1 MCIGANISQKLLT
14 FEECRIMVTLTKK
27 LALVA
32 MQASQQAANLAFV
45 FSCCDAAKILSVN
58 DEKLVAVFNDSSML
72 VVDCLDDSD
81 ESQHELSFKIDFD
94 SSFIDFIVLVDETY
108 KAVELAEVFDNL
120 EELYSIVE
128 GFSSNQDKLFD
139 LLMSEYSYSYDVE
152 TLVNYVAENACIFE
166 GSRSDYAYELIEDC
180 YDTKSMGTLANYIDY
195 DAFARDIELEG
206 SIQELD
212 YNVYWTNAGDIY

>member
-1 MCIGANISQKLLT
+1 MI
-14 FEECRIMVTLTKK
+14 TLAKK

-32 MQASQQAANLAFV
+32 MQSSQQAANLAHVVSF
-45 FSCCDAAKILSVN
+45 CNTAKIISVN
-58 DEKLVAVFNDSSML
+58 DEKLAAVFNDSSML

-94 SSFIDFIVLVDETY
+94 SSFVDFVVLADETY
-108 KAVELAEVFDNL
+108 KTIELVDDLDSL
-120 EELYSIVE
+120 EELYSVVE
-128 GFSSNQDKLFD
+128 DFSSNQDKLFD

-180 YDTKSMGTLANYIDY
+180 YDTKNMGTLQNYIDY
-195 DAFARDIELEG
+195 ESFGRDLEMEG
-206 SIQELD
+206 NIQELG
-212 YNVYWTNAGDIY
+212 YNVYWTNCGDIY

>member
-1 MCIGANISQKLLT
+1 MII
-14 FEECRIMVTLTKK
+14 LTKS

-72 VVDCLDDSD
+72 VVDCLDNSD

-108 KAVELAEVFDNL
+108 KVINLADDIDSL
-120 EELYSIVE
+120 QELYSIVE
-128 GFSSNQDKLFD
+128 DFSSNQSKLFD
-139 LLMSEYSYSYDVE
+139 LLILDYSYSYDIE
-152 TLVNYVAENACIFE
+152 TLVNYVAENANIFE

-180 YDTKSMGTLANYIDY
+180 YDTKGMGTLSNYIDY
-195 DAFARDIELEG
+195 ESFGRDLEMEG
-206 SIQELD
+206 NIQELG
-212 YNVYWTNAGDIY
+212 YNVYWTNCGDIY

>member
-1 MCIGANISQKLLT
+1 MI
-14 FEECRIMVTLTKK
+14 TLAKK

-45 FSCCDAAKILSVN
+45 FSCCDNAKIISVN

-72 VVDCLDDSD
+72 VVECLDDSD

-108 KAVELAEVFDNL
+108 KTIELADDLDSL
-120 EELYSIVE
+120 EELFSVVE
-128 GFSSNQDKLFD
+128 DFSSNQYKLFD
-139 LLMSEYSYSYDVE
+139 LLISEYSYSYDIE
-152 TLVNYVAENACIFE
+152 TLVNYAAENACIFE

-180 YDTKSMGTLANYIDY
+180 YDTKNMGTLKNYIDY
-195 DAFARDIELEG
+195 ESFGRDLEMEG
-206 SIQELD
+206 NIQEID
-212 YNVYWTNAGDIY
+212 YNVYWTNCGDIY

>member
-1 MCIGANISQKLLT
+1 MI
-14 FEECRIMVTLTKK
+14 TLTKK

-32 MQASQQAANLAFV
+32 MQAGLQAANLAFV

-81 ESQHELSFKIDFD
+81 ESQHELSFKIFDDKILIDFITLIDKTYTKMSLADELDELIDLFDTVQDFD
-94 SSFIDFIVLVDETY
+94 SKKEALFDIVLCD
-108 KAVELAEVFDNL
+108 
-120 EELYSIVE
+120 
-128 GFSSNQDKLFD
+128 
-139 LLMSEYSYSYDVE
+139 YSYKYDIE

-180 YDTKSMGTLANYIDY
+180 YDTKNMGTLQNYIDY
-195 DAFARDIELEG
+195 DSFGRDLELEG
-206 SIQELD
+206 NIQEIA

>member
-1 MCIGANISQKLLT
+1 MIS
-14 FEECRIMVTLTKK
+14 LTKK

-32 MQASQQAANLAFV
+32 MQASLQAANLAFI
-45 FSCCDAAKILSVN
+45 FSCCDNAKIISVN

-94 SSFIDFIVLVDETY
+94 SSFIDFVVLVDETF
-108 KAVELAEVFDNL
+108 KEIELADDLGSL
-120 EELYSIVE
+120 EELYSVVE
-128 GFSSNQDKLFD
+128 DFSSNQSKLFD

-152 TLVNYVAENACIFE
+152 TLVNYAAENACIFE

-180 YDTKSMGTLANYIDY
+180 YDTKNMGTLANYIDY
-195 DAFARDIELEG
+195 ESFGRDLELEG
-206 SIQELD
+206 SIQELG
-212 YNVYWTNAGDIY
+212 YNVYWTNCGDIY

>member
-1 MCIGANISQKLLT
+1 MI
-14 FEECRIMVTLTKK
+14 TLAKK

-45 FSCCDAAKILSVN
+45 FSCCDNAKIISVN

-72 VVDCLDDSD
+72 VVECLDDSD

-108 KAVELAEVFDNL
+108 KTIELADDLDSL
-120 EELYSIVE
+120 EELFSVVE
-128 GFSSNQDKLFD
+128 DFSSNQYKLFD
-139 LLMSEYSYSYDVE
+139 LLISEYSYSYDIE
-152 TLVNYVAENACIFE
+152 TLVNYAAENACIFE

-180 YDTKSMGTLANYIDY
+180 YDTKNMGTLKNYIDY
-195 DAFARDIELEG
+195 ESFGRDLEMEG
-206 SIQELD
+206 NIQEIG
-212 YNVYWTNAGDIY
+212 YNVYWTNCGDIY

>member
-1 MCIGANISQKLLT
+1 MI
-14 FEECRIMVTLTKK
+14 TLTKS

-32 MQASQQAANLAFV
+32 KQASLQAANLAFA
-45 FSCCDAAKILSVN
+45 FSCCDNAKIISVN
-58 DEKLVAVFNDSSML
+58 DEKLVAVFNDASML
-72 VVDCLDDSD
+72 VVECLDGSD
-81 ESQHELSFKIDFD
+81 ERQHELSFKIDFD
-94 SSFIDFIVLVDETY
+94 SSFVDFVVLADETY
-108 KAVELAEVFDNL
+108 KTIELVDDLDSL
-120 EELYSIVE
+120 EELYSVVE
-128 GFSSNQDKLFD
+128 DFSSNQDKLFD

-206 SIQELD
+206 NIQEIA
-212 YNVYWTNAGDIY
+212 YSVYWTNCGDIY